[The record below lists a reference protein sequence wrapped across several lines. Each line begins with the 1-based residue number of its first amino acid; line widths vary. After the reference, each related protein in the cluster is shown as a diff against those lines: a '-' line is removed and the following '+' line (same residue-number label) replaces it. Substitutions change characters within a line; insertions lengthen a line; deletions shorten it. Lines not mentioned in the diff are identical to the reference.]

1 MLSDVI
7 LPECTY
13 LERTDPVV
21 SYGGIEPSIAQ
32 RNKVVDPM
40 FESKPVME
48 IMRGLSSKLTK
59 SLFEITKKYDED
71 VQMAIEDDGEEK
83 VYAEFDLT
91 KPFAHDQEELNT
103 HAVEKYEG
111 AADILK
117 EKGVFYP
124 NMNEYFKKVSVNE
137 YEYYPEAKRAYSVRN
152 NKFATPSGKIECSVP
167 SLAKKGIDAM
177 PVWKSEYEL
186 AIPEGKFRFITGR
199 HAQFTQSGT
208 ANNRMLL
215 NLVPQNYAWINKRVA
230 EKLGIKFGDKLEVSS
245 KIGKTTIKAYPTE
258 KIGPDTL
265 FFVHG
270 FGVYSKALSLG
281 YNNGGNDAAIIE
293 DGIEP
298 MHGATCLHDTIVEIR
313 KV

>member
-1 MLSDVI
+1 MASKI
-7 LPECTY
+7 
-13 LERTDPVV
+13 
-21 SYGGIEPSIAQ
+21 
-32 RNKVVDPM
+32 KV
-40 FESKPVME
+40 
-48 IMRGLSSKLTK
+48 
-59 SLFEITKKYDED
+59 
-71 VQMAIEDDGEEK
+71 
-83 VYAEFDLT
+83 
-91 KPFAHDQEELNT
+91 
-103 HAVEKYEG
+103 
-111 AADILK
+111 
-117 EKGVFYP
+117 KGP
-124 NMNEYFKKVSVNE
+124 
-137 YEYYPEAKRAYSVRN
+137 
-152 NKFATPSGKIECSVP
+152 
-167 SLAKKGIDAM
+167 
-177 PVWKSEYEL
+177 
-186 AIPEGKFRFITGR
+186 GKFRFITGR

-208 ANNRMLL
+208 SNNRLLL

-298 MHGATCLHDTIVEIR
+298 MHGSSCLHDTIVAIR